1 MYTFAVIVG
10 ILLAMVGAV
19 SIAWAVLYLFT
30 MTISGCIDIDNEDD
44 DSDEVE

>member
-10 ILLAMVGAV
+10 ILLAIIGAISAV
-19 SIAWAVLYLFT
+19 WAVLYLFT
-30 MTISGCIDIDNEDD
+30 MTVGGCIDVDNEDD

>member
-10 ILLAMVGAV
+10 VFLAIAGAI
-19 SIAWAVLYLFT
+19 SAAWAVLYLFI
-30 MTISGCIDIDNEDD
+30 MTVGGCIDVDNEDD